1 MTVAELAGHAVA
13 VSQQLEGSLGVSESH
28 AYTLGG
34 LAFSGRNET
43 PAMPL
48 VSARVLAPIT
58 IVLLAGASYAAAI
71 QSSPPWPSLGIA
83 GLAACGAGAPI
94 LVGSMWAARRPE
106 SGFGA
111 VLILTGL
118 AGWLAPLWLSDLS
131 MVVIVEGVLVF
142 ISLVFI
148 TALARADRR
157 AGSALNRLVAALG
170 DRPTMADWRSAIGRE
185 LGDPSVRLIVRD
197 ERSRRFHEVAPDMD
211 MALADGPGRRWI
223 PIGDRTAPLAVLSID
238 RRAGDR
244 PELLRAVC
252 AATSLAIGNDQIEA
266 ELRTTIAR
274 LVAAGD
280 SERRR
285 VARDLHDCAQQRLL
299 SLRIHLSLAC
309 DSLPR
314 SEERSKIEALCD
326 EVDQALAEV
335 RDVTHGLYPAVLSR
349 YGVAAALRSA
359 SSRAALPVR
368 VEDLGI
374 ARHDEAIE
382 HAVYF
387 CCLEALQNAAKHGG
401 RHPSAV
407 VRLTEHDGQ
416 LCFEV
421 IDDGVGFAPHAV
433 SGGDGLANLADRMR
447 AVGGTLTVESAPG
460 RGARVR
466 GLIAVT

>member
-1 MTVAELAGHAVA
+1 MAISH
-13 VSQQLEGSLGVSESH
+13 QLDGSLGVSESH

-34 LAFSGRNET
+34 PAVSGRNEA
-43 PAMPL
+43 PGMSYVP
-48 VSARVLAPIT
+48 ARVLAPVT
-58 IVLLAGASYAAAI
+58 IALLAAASYAAVV
-71 QSSPPWPSLGIA
+71 QGSPPLPSLGIA

-94 LVGSMWAARRPE
+94 LVGWMWAARRPE
-106 SGFGA
+106 SGLGA
-111 VLILTGL
+111 VLILSGL
-118 AGWLAPLWLSDLS
+118 AGWLAPLWVSDLPTL
-131 MVVIVEGVLVF
+131 VTVEGVLVF
-142 ISLVFI
+142 ISLTFI

-170 DRPTMADWRSAIGRE
+170 DRPTMADWRRAISRE
-185 LGDPSVRLIVRD
+185 LGDPSVRLILRD
-197 ERSRRFHEVAPDMD
+197 ERSRFHEVPPLMD
-211 MALADGPGRRWI
+211 SMYAEGPGRRCI
-223 PIGDRTAPLAVLSID
+223 PIGDRAAPLAVLSID
-238 RRAGDR
+238 RRSGDR

-252 AATSLAIGNDQIEA
+252 AATSLAIGNDQVEA

-299 SLRIHLSLAC
+299 SLRIHLSLAS

-314 SEERSKIEALCD
+314 SEARSQIEALCD

-359 SSRAALPVR
+359 SGRAALPVR

-374 ARHDEAIE
+374 ARHEEAIE

-407 VRLTEHDGQ
+407 VRLTEHDGE

-433 SGGDGLANLADRMR
+433 NGGDGLVNLADRMR

-466 GLIAVT
+466 GRIAVS

>member
-1 MTVAELAGHAVA
+1 
-13 VSQQLEGSLGVSESH
+13 
-28 AYTLGG
+28 
-34 LAFSGRNET
+34 
-43 PAMPL
+43 
-48 VSARVLAPIT
+48 
-58 IVLLAGASYAAAI
+58 
-71 QSSPPWPSLGIA
+71 
-83 GLAACGAGAPI
+83 
-94 LVGSMWAARRPE
+94 MWAARRPE
-106 SGFGA
+106 SGFGV
-111 VLILTGL
+111 VLILSGL
-118 AGWLAPLWLSDLS
+118 VGWLAPLWFSELST
-131 MVVIVEGVLVF
+131 VVIVEGVLVF
-142 ISLVFI
+142 ISLAFV
-148 TALARADRR
+148 TTLARADRR
-157 AGSALNRLVAALG
+157 AGRALNRLVAALG
-170 DRPTMADWRSAIGRE
+170 DRPTMADWRRAISRE
-185 LGDPSVRLIVRD
+185 LGDPSVRLILRD
-197 ERSRRFHEVAPDMD
+197 ERSRRFHEVAPMMD
-211 MALADGPGRRWI
+211 STLAEDRGRRWI
-223 PIGDRTAPLAVLSID
+223 PIGDRAAPLAVLSID
-238 RRAGDR
+238 RRAGDS

-252 AATSLAIGNDQIEA
+252 AATSLAIGNDHVEQ

-314 SEERSKIEALCD
+314 SEGRSKIEALCD

-335 RDVTHGLYPAVLSR
+335 RDVTHGLYPAVLIR

-374 ARHDEAIE
+374 ERHDEAIE

-407 VRLTEHDGQ
+407 VRLTEHDGE

-421 IDDGVGFAPHAV
+421 TDDGVGFAPQAV
-433 SGGDGLANLADRMR
+433 NGGVGLVNLADRMR
-447 AVGGTLTVESAPG
+447 GVGGTLTVESAPG

-466 GLIAVT
+466 GRIAVP